1 MIVSPRNETIK
12 TIRRLR
18 RSKGSHALLE
28 GPNLVG
34 EALTLGLPLDR
45 VLVTPDFLARAP
57 GQALAERLER
67 PPLLVAAEVLEGL
80 SEADSPRGILA
91 IADLPRSGVEA
102 LAGAAPGVWLYLDTV
117 QDPGNVGALAR
128 VAEGLGATGLLLSPG
143 CADVNHPR
151 ALRASAGS
159 LLRLPVAVS
168 ARPEEVDR
176 ALGRPCSLCWVGL
189 EAHGASSTLESL
201 VAAPPLVVALGSEG
215 GGLAPQTRA
224 RLDLAV
230 TIPLAGRLESLNVA
244 VAAALVLYEIQR
256 RGPAPVSS
264 RAAP

>member
-34 EALTLGLPLDR
+34 EALALGLPLGS
-45 VLVTPDFLARAP
+45 VLVTPDFLARPA
-57 GQALAERLER
+57 GQALADRLDR
-67 PPLLVAAEVLEGL
+67 PPLLVAAEVLDGL

-91 IADLPRSGVEA
+91 VADLPRSGVEA
-102 LAGAAPGVWLYLDTV
+102 LAGTAPGVWLYLDTV

-168 ARPEEVDR
+168 ARPVEIDR
-176 ALGRPCSLCWVGL
+176 ALGRPRALCWVGL
-189 EAHGASSTLESL
+189 EAHGASLALEDL

-215 GGLAPQTRA
+215 GGLGPETRA

-244 VAAALVLYEIQR
+244 VAAALVLHELRR
-256 RGPAPVSS
+256 RGPGPVSP